1 MIEIAQL
8 KEDNK
13 RLMDML
19 RGTREFKDFG
29 GFVEDSGG
37 DVRHI
42 EGPQRRASSTAAND
56 IPSNNQQQSSKPPFQ
71 SSFNKPNQTRASFT
85 HNRASSASKIL
96 GEKGGN
102 KSSMSKIPQLV
113 EETGGD
119 LIGDAAEQD

>member
-1 MIEIAQL
+1 MTQIQLANEEIEKKEDEIEQLYLKKEGRAPSTYMIEIAQL

-42 EGPQRRASSTAAND
+42 EGP
-56 IPSNNQQQSSKPPFQ
+56 
-71 SSFNKPNQTRASFT
+71 
-85 HNRASSASKIL
+85 
-96 GEKGGN
+96 
-102 KSSMSKIPQLV
+102 
-113 EETGGD
+113 
-119 LIGDAAEQD
+119 

>member
-42 EGPQRRASSTAAND
+42 EGPQRRTATTAAND
-56 IPSNNQQQSSKPPFQ
+56 IPSNN
-71 SSFNKPNQTRASFT
+71 
-85 HNRASSASKIL
+85 
-96 GEKGGN
+96 
-102 KSSMSKIPQLV
+102 
-113 EETGGD
+113 
-119 LIGDAAEQD
+119 